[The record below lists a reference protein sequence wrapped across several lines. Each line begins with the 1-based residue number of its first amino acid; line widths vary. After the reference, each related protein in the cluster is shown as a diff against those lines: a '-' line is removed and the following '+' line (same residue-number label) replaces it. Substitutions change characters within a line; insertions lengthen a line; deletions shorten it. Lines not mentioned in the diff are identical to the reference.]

1 MPMYTFRCPTCGHE
15 FELFLRASEAL
26 RGAQCPA
33 CGEHALQ
40 QAADVPAAAPGPA
53 CDLSKKT

>member
-1 MPMYTFRCPTCGHE
+1 MYTFSCPRCGNE

-33 CGEHALQ
+33 CGEQTLQ
-40 QAADVPAAAPGPA
+40 QAADVPAATPGPA

>member
-1 MPMYTFRCPTCGHE
+1 MPMYTFRCPTCGNE

-26 RGAQCPA
+26 RGVQCPA
-33 CGEHALQ
+33 CGQHTLQ
-40 QAADVPAAAPGPA
+40 QAADGSAAAPGPA

>member
-1 MPMYTFRCPTCGHE
+1 MPMYTFRCPTCGNE

-26 RGAQCPA
+26 RGARCPA
-33 CGEHALQ
+33 CGGHTL
-40 QAADVPAAAPGPA
+40 QAADVPAAAPGAA

>member
-1 MPMYTFRCPTCGHE
+1 
-15 FELFLRASEAL
+15 L

-33 CGEHALQ
+33 CGEHTLQ
-40 QAADVPAAAPGPA
+40 QADDGPTAAPGPA